1 MLLPGQERQSY
12 LQACPHKPAS
22 AYSQAAAPFGLAAPQ
37 GGVFALGA
45 ARWQKKAS
53 RLAAGSLCGCASPD
67 QWLMDSSERPRVAG
81 PSRIMTM
88 PTAIDTPMKAA
99 TPGTP

>member
-1 MLLPGQERQSY
+1 MLLPGQESQSY
-12 LQACPHKPAS
+12 PQARPSKPAK
-22 AYSQAAAPFGLAAPQ
+22 AYSRAA
-37 GGVFALGA
+37 
-45 ARWQKKAS
+45 KKAS
-53 RLAAGSLCGCASPD
+53 RLAAGSPCRRTNPD

-88 PTAIDTPMKAA
+88 PTIIDTPMKAA